1 MPSVPTVPPNPAADS
16 PPPPRAEA
24 CWSDEPRVPVTPP
37 WRHLRCSMR
46 QALRAGWL
54 FLLLAVLLAGCAT
67 GSAEDARRGER
78 RQATRGV
85 LLPQEQATANAQRF
99 SPGTVTPVPTIPP
112 AVVLES
118 FVLTLNVDGS
128 GAPQGAYGG
137 IPADAGRIYA
147 AALLHHLQ
155 AGQQVTATLRL
166 PDDTVLLSSSFD
178 VTTATDRAWIAL
190 PLDMNGTLA
199 PGDYALWLSVE
210 DRTLNSLVVQVTGF
224 GTAPRPLS
232 GESNSGQP
240 ARPADGGFSD
250 PSQDV
255 PAGGPTIEPIPGE
268 Q

>member
-1 MPSVPTVPPNPAADS
+1 MVPARRG
-16 PPPPRAEA
+16 PR
-24 CWSDEPRVPVTPP
+24 CIT
-37 WRHLRCSMR
+37 R
-46 QALRAGWL
+46 QALHAAWS
-54 FLLLAVLLAGCAT
+54 FLLLAMLLTGCAT

-118 FVLTLNVDGS
+118 FLLTLNVDGS

-137 IPADAGRIYA
+137 IPADAGRVYA

-155 AGQQVTATLRL
+155 PGQQVTATLRL
-166 PDDTVLLSSSFD
+166 PDDTVLLSSSFE
-178 VTTATDRAWIAL
+178 VTAATERAWIAL

-199 PGDYALWLSVE
+199 PGDYALWLSVDE
-210 DRTLNSLVVQVTGF
+210 RTLNSLVVQVTGF
-224 GTAPRPLS
+224 GTSPRQLTEGS
-232 GESNSGQP
+232 SAGQP
-240 ARPADGGFSD
+240 ARPEDGGFSD

-255 PAGGPTIEPIPGE
+255 PSGGPTIEPISGG